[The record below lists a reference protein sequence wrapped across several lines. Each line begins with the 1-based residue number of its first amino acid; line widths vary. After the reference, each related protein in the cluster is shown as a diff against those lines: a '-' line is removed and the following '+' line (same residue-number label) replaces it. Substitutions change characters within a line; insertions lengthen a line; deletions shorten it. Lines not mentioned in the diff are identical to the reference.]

1 MPAFII
7 RRFVSMLCV
16 LFCVVTGTF
25 FLMRAAPGG
34 PFDRE
39 RELLPAAKAALEA
52 KFGYDGTLWQQYTAY
67 LKRLVRGDF
76 GPSTRYRDRTVNDL
90 LAQTLPVSAALGA
103 MAFAFAVSGGVLL
116 GGFAAARRGTWSET
130 GAMFA
135 ALLAISI
142 PTFVTGPFLILI
154 LALHFNW
161 LPVGGWG
168 SIACIWL
175 PALTL
180 AGPYVAYI
188 ARLTRT
194 SMLEVLNQ
202 DFIRTA
208 RAKGVAEWKIVSKH
222 AARVALL
229 PVVSFMGPLAANLL
243 TGSIVIETIFNIPG
257 AGGFFVNS
265 ILNRDGFLLQG
276 VVIVYC
282 TLLMCFNLLADLAY
296 PWLDRRIRVHE

>member
-1 MPAFII
+1 MVAFAL
-7 RRFVSMLCV
+7 RRFASMLLV
-16 LFCVVTGTF
+16 LFCVVSITF
-25 FLMRAAPGG
+25 FLMRSAPGG

-39 RELLPAAKAALEA
+39 RELLPQAKHALEV
-52 KFGYDGTLWQQYTAY
+52 KFHYDGTPWQQYTAY
-67 LKRLVRGDF
+67 LNRLVHGDL
-76 GPSTRYRDRTVNDL
+76 GPSTRYRNRTVNEL

-103 MAFAFAVSGGVLL
+103 AAFCLATLGGVML
-116 GGFAAARRGTWSET
+116 GGWAATRRGTAGET
-130 GAMFA
+130 GAMLL

-142 PTFVTGPFLILI
+142 PTFVTGPLLIFI
-154 LALHFNW
+154 FALHLGW

-168 SIACIWL
+168 GPLSLLL

-194 SMLEVLNQ
+194 SMLEVLGQ

-208 RAKGVAEWKIVSKH
+208 RAKGLAEWRVISKH
-222 AARVALL
+222 AAKVALL
-229 PVVSFMGPLAANLL
+229 PVISFLGPLAANLL
-243 TGSIVIETIFNIPG
+243 TGSIVVETIFNIPG

-265 ILNRDGFLLQG
+265 IQNRDGFLLEG

-282 TLLMCFNLLADLAY
+282 ALLVVVNLLVDLAY
-296 PWLDRRIRVHE
+296 PWLDRRIQLA